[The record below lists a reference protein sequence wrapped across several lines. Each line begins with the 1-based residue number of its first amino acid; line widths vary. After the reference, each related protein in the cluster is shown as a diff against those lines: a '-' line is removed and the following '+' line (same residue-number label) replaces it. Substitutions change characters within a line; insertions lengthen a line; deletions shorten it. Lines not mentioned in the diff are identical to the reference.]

1 MKTQHLKIMGDMLYR
16 FNPDGA
22 VTVDSYDTQTIITTQ
37 RSGIELRF
45 DLYENDI
52 VASLGGDQIRWNL
65 VTGEMYRWDPKSDEI
80 VGYYE
85 SLFE

>member
-1 MKTQHLKIMGDMLYR
+1 MSTKDLKTVGEMLHR
-16 FNPDGA
+16 FNPDGP
-22 VTVDSYDTQTIITTQ
+22 VTVDSYDLKTIITTQ
-37 RSGIELRF
+37 RAGLELRF

-52 VASLGGDQIRWNL
+52 VVSLGGDQIRWNL

-80 VGYYE
+80 VVCYE